1 MVSPVAKSSK
11 PYCFVEAAPRRD
23 NGPNTVGWSA
33 VRVLHDQPFSR
44 LLRM

>member
-1 MVSPVAKSSK
+1 MASPVAPSST

-23 NGPNTVGWSA
+23 NGPNTVGSSA

-44 LLRM
+44 LLKM